1 MIQKLTI
8 GKYYN
13 IVGIGPWASYS
24 QDVKVISQTKAQ
36 TAEEQE
42 ITIFEDWYEGYGVG
56 ENFYQKFLEDNGPV
70 YACKVVESRD
80 PSIMNEGDSLV
91 YIFPDMVDY
100 SASSELISA
109 RTYKWEIH
117 TKPYKEK
124 DPFNPIAILPAN
136 IIGIMNDALK
146 PYLFDSITMYKD
158 ETEIIISEAE
168 WEKLN
173 SIREGI
179 KAEVEHSAK
188 SVINEDSRQRSIMY
202 QKVSLVESEREK
214 LRLKNEE
221 SAKFLRQAAIKFD
234 QNNAFDRLLALR
246 EQELRRIYTIMVQKG
261 SDLNQHLPPEEVI
274 ILPPFD
280 EL

>member
-1 MIQKLTI
+1 
-8 GKYYN
+8 
-13 IVGIGPWASYS
+13 
-24 QDVKVISQTKAQ
+24 
-36 TAEEQE
+36 
-42 ITIFEDWYEGYGVG
+42 
-56 ENFYQKFLEDNGPV
+56 
-70 YACKVVESRD
+70 
-80 PSIMNEGDSLV
+80 MNEGDSLV